1 MKKSPFVKKSIVR
14 LLVLIPH
21 PDIQRIARQYS
32 GELLRAGWKGAR
44 LFPPV
49 IPLALLDKPV
59 PLPLVQKGAHNLAFI
74 QNQEAGTPFFYPRRW
89 DSLAITPF
97 LHIGGIS
104 FSVPPIE
111 KWLSPG
117 IYQQG
122 LSPLLALSLCTQAP
136 GEILPENLVRR
147 FDTSLSELRF
157 RAAALANCV
166 IHLSQIPGP
175 RNSPAEGPPPEAC
188 FNVPPPLS
196 VEQPEERIQCSYF
209 SRWIIGKPCWL
220 PKQPPIAREFS

>member
-1 MKKSPFVKKSIVR
+1 MKKSPFAKKSIVR

-49 IPLALLDKPV
+49 IPLAVLDKPI
-59 PLPLVQKGAHNLAFI
+59 PLLLVQKGAHNLAFI

-89 DSLAITPF
+89 ESLAITPF

-104 FSVPPIE
+104 FSLPPIE

-117 IYQQG
+117 LYQQG
-122 LSPLLALSLCTQAP
+122 LSPLLALSLCTQAA
-136 GEILPENLVRR
+136 GKTLPENLARR
-147 FDTSLSELRF
+147 FDTSLSQLRF

-166 IHLSQIPGP
+166 IHLSQIPGQP
-175 RNSPAEGPPPEAC
+175 NAHARREPAEVYFNLLPP
-188 FNVPPPLS
+188 FS
-196 VEQPEERIQCSYF
+196 VEQPEERIQCSYS

-220 PKQPPIAREFS
+220 PKKPSIAREFS